1 MDPKHEQTTDGST
14 RSSKR
19 AKKPQD
25 PNPQSEMKMHK
36 AEEDVLNVIEG
47 VESQLGALRKA
58 HEDHRQAMKDLSKQ
72 KKVLAEET
80 DELEERET
88 ELTNREVELA
98 EMRQDFETRE
108 LNLVQRAGGLEQRE
122 SKIAS
127 QAELLEQQEAD
138 LDTKN
143 KTLEVKI
150 NELDSQLAGLS
161 KRKTELNELEKQ
173 AKEKLARED
182 IASADLAKATKE
194 LEFIAKQVAQLEQT
208 TEGKSKELG
217 ELKLSHKNALV
228 ELNESRAA
236 HEGSVKEHKATVS
249 KLRGREIELEQRSQT
264 LEDLAEKV
272 GEVENELGE
281 SREQFAKDLESA
293 QSQLSQEKQAGEML
307 RQEIDKLE
315 AKQEQSQQASSEDSK
330 AIQAKLTQAIG
341 EIDSLKKSA
350 QDLSKKGDTHEG
362 IVAQLTEDLEAA
374 RLQVQDLNGQMNEI
388 AGTADEELTAGRSK
402 LSALES
408 QAQTQ
413 QSQIDEL
420 KSKLAHAIA
429 SKESIAQ
436 ELNSKPEANPEQ
448 IQSLEAQ
455 LASANEQSGSYEQ
468 DLVEATKALESM
480 EGDIA
485 KKDEAIAQAVAKAQ
499 ELENQSSELF
509 ETIKSLESQI
519 EHVQENPG
527 LDIDEWNAAR
537 RARLGR
543 MRKMLKGDAEKIRR
557 ATDAL
562 RDRYDQCEQVLTKR
576 AELAEAYEAIAST
589 QRKYQKREV
598 RSGVFLGLISMA
610 AISLMLAAAGW
621 MISGRVQ
628 PGMYAAK
635 VTMAAASGDTVL
647 TEADMEQWEV
657 YITQLST
664 DPRFLEVAA
673 DRMKRRGISEFGVPG
688 DLSKEMDVSLDVVSA
703 MPGTI
708 VMEYRGE
715 GAARTQRVL
724 DTFAVALS
732 SAANN
737 ARARRAD
744 SAVTTIEEVAT
755 AGDEPLD
762 TRRLEMAGMI
772 FGGAMLFTLIVGGV
786 LWKRLSAA
794 KTRFEKDSRMEGL
807 LDDARWE
814 MPN

>member
-1 MDPKHEQTTDGST
+1 MDPKHEQTTGEST

-19 AKKPQD
+19 AKKQQD
-25 PNPQSEMKMHK
+25 SNHQAEMKMHK

-58 HEDHRQAMKDLSKQ
+58 HEDHRQAMKDLTKQ

-80 DELEERET
+80 NELEQRET

-98 EMRQDFETRE
+98 EMRQEFETRE

-143 KTLEVKI
+143 QTLEVKI
-150 NELDSQLAGLS
+150 SELDSQLAGLS
-161 KRKTELNELEKQ
+161 KRKAELNDLETQ

-182 IASADLAKATKE
+182 IASANLAKAMKE
-194 LEFIAKQVAQLEQT
+194 LKAISQQVTELEQAKQGMTQELSDLKVAQ
-208 TEGKSKELG
+208 
-217 ELKLSHKNALV
+217 KNALA
-228 ELNESRAA
+228 ELKESQAA
-236 HEGSVKEHKATVS
+236 HAESVKEYKAVVA

-264 LEDLAEKV
+264 LEELAEKV
-272 GEVENELGE
+272 GEVEAELSE
-281 SREQFAKDLESA
+281 SRERFAQDIETA
-293 QSQLSQEKQAGEML
+293 HSQLSQEKQVNELL

-315 AKQEQSQQASSEDSK
+315 SLQEQSQQALSVEAK
-330 AIQAKLTQAIG
+330 ATKAQLSDALK
-341 EIDSLKKSA
+341 EIDALKQSA
-350 QDLSKKGDTHEG
+350 QSLSQKGDVHDG
-362 IVAQLTEDLEAA
+362 VVAQLTQDLEAA
-374 RLQVQDLNGQMNEI
+374 RSQVNELNGQMSEI
-388 AGTADEELTAGRSK
+388 AGSADEELTASRSK
-402 LSALES
+402 LTDLESKAQAKIDELNSKLAKVLADKEAIEQQLASKPDANPEQMQALES
-408 QAQTQ
+408 Q
-413 QSQIDEL
+413 
-420 KSKLAHAIA
+420 
-429 SKESIAQ
+429 
-436 ELNSKPEANPEQ
+436 
-448 IQSLEAQ
+448 
-455 LASANEQSGSYEQ
+455 LASAQEQSGSYEQ
-468 DLVEATKALESM
+468 ELAQASKALETM
-480 EGDIA
+480 EACIA
-485 KKDEAIAQAVAKAQ
+485 KKDEEIAQAVAKAQ
-499 ELENQSSELF
+499 EFENQSSELF

-519 EHVQENPG
+519 EDVQANPG
-527 LDIDEWNAAR
+527 LDIDEWNTAR
-537 RARLGR
+537 RSRLDK

-557 ATDAL
+557 ATEAL

-576 AELAEAYEAIAST
+576 AELAEAYEVIAST

-610 AISLMLAAAGW
+610 AISVMLAAASW
-621 MISGRVQ
+621 LISGRVQ

-635 VTMAAASGDTVL
+635 VTMAAASGDSGLSV
-647 TEADMEQWEV
+647 ADMEQWEV

-673 DRMKRRGISEFGVPG
+673 DRMKRRGISEYGVPG
-688 DLSKEMDVSLDVVSA
+688 DLAKEMDASLDVVSA

-744 SAVTTIEEVAT
+744 SAVTIVEDAAT

-772 FGGAMLFTLIVGGV
+772 FGGSMLFTLIVGGV

-794 KTRFEKDSRMEGL
+794 KARFESDSRMEGL
-807 LDDARWE
+807 LDDDRWE
-814 MPN
+814 MPG